1 MKFLGI
7 IIGVTTYML
16 IGVFHVIVI
25 KCEYFFSK
33 NIWPIFLL
41 LGLAA
46 LVGSLFVKV
55 NLWSGILAVFGIS
68 CLWSIKEIFEQEKR
82 VEKGWFPEN
91 PRRRHNDRY

>member
-1 MKFLGI
+1 MNFFGI
-7 IIGVTTYML
+7 IIGVTTFML

-46 LVGSLFVKV
+46 LVGSLFVKS
-55 NLWSGILAVFGIS
+55 LEWHTGCFRYFML
-68 CLWSIKEIFEQEKR
+68 
-82 VEKGWFPEN
+82 VEHKGNF
-91 PRRRHNDRY
+91 